1 MSANGDAETQT
12 GVSLLVSVDEQ
23 SLRSARADIEDALS
37 QTVSV
42 AVDVESP
49 ESVAP
54 DVESPV
60 GEDIGAPDPPDAA
73 QSDALEPDAILP
85 AREESVSTDGGGVPD
100 SLPEDIADAQAGQG
114 LSPSRR
120 RRFARREHRWADSR
134 TQDLDDL
141 LDAVR
146 DIEDNLEDN
155 LSAGGGGLLGGL
167 LDTIGGVV
175 GDFGGAAALTGAAAA
190 LTGSAKALT
199 AAAIALGGQ
208 AVLDT
213 VGGFIGGLFGGDGG
227 SDSEDGVEGFDP
239 GELESLAQ
247 EAVGFET
254 LADLQRETRDA
265 VQSLSIGDGGGGG
278 GGILPGPG
286 FDLPDLPDGEVPTL
300 DPPTIDLPDIID
312 GDDGRQAISVEPNP
326 LPVSPE
332 TLAVDV
338 TTPLPVERPTL
349 PVATPTLPVETPVL
363 STEEP
368 VLSVETPTLE
378 VEQPTLQVDAPGAI
392 PLTPVPVPA
401 EPTAVIAP
409 PGGGGGGNG
418 GGESTSPGFI
428 EGLQKGGENIADTVG
443 DLTEGTL
450 DTLLG
455 GGVFGT
461 ILSDLFTQAASAPTR
476 PPPGDGVGGENSGAL
491 GRRVARQD
499 QSETGPSQPETSQ
512 PVVVDSD
519 VTATVNLGDITA
531 EITANFDRLK
541 QDLLSEV
548 QSALDQQEREFEA
561 EIDRIERQIE
571 DETRDIRRE
580 ISTGLR
586 T

>member
-1 MSANGDAETQT
+1 MSANGDADTQT
-12 GVSLLVSVDEQ
+12 GISLLVSVDEQ

-37 QTVSV
+37 GAVSV

-54 DVESPV
+54 DIESPV
-60 GEDIGAPDPPDAA
+60 GEDIGTPDPPDAA
-73 QSDALEPDAILP
+73 QSDVLEPDAILP
-85 AREESVSTDGGGVPD
+85 AREESVSTDGAGVPD

-146 DIEDNLEDN
+146 DIEDNLDDN
-155 LSAGGGGLLGGL
+155 LSGGGGGLLGGL
-167 LDTIGGVV
+167 LDTITGAI

-239 GELESLAQ
+239 GELETLAQ
-247 EAVGFET
+247 ETAGFET
-254 LADLQRETRDA
+254 LADLQRQTRNA
-265 VQSLSIGDGGGGG
+265 VQSLNIGGGGGGGGG

-286 FDLPDLPDGEVPTL
+286 FDLPDGEFPTL
-300 DPPTIDLPDIID
+300 GPPTFDLPDIID
-312 GDDGRQAISVEPNP
+312 GGGEQSISVEPNP

-349 PVATPTLPVETPVL
+349 PVETPVL
-363 STEEP
+363 STEDP
-368 VLSVETPTLE
+368 VLSVQTPTLE
-378 VEQPTLQVDAPGAI
+378 VEQPTLQVDTPGAI

-409 PGGGGGGNG
+409 PGGDGGGGGG
-418 GGESTSPGFI
+418 GGESTSPGFF
-428 EGLQKGGENIADTVG
+428 EGIAKGGENIADTVG

-455 GGVFGT
+455 GGILGT
-461 ILSDLFTQAASAPTR
+461 VLSDLFTETASAPTR
-476 PPPGDGVGGENSGAL
+476 PPQGDGVGGESSGAL
-491 GRRVARQD
+491 GRRVDRQE
-499 QSETGPSQPETSQ
+499 QTETSQ

-531 EITANFDRLK
+531 EITANFDQLR
-541 QDLLSEV
+541 QDLLDEV
-548 QSALDQQEREFEA
+548 NSALDQQEREFEQ

-580 ISTGLR
+580 ISSGLR
-586 T
+586 S